1 MVGRDHLI
9 FGIALH
15 LLGTFF
21 NVIMIVEIMTEE
33 LVDLFKHKVMLKVS
47 ILSALHEGPDLFLIE
62 SNDAEE
68 ISLEGDRSVLQR
80 QLDAY
85 SQACDDQ
92 QTPGAKRHGQPVC
105 FGFLVR

>member
-33 LVDLFKHKVMLKVS
+33 LVDLFKHKVMLK
-47 ILSALHEGPDLFLIE
+47 EGPDLFLIE

>member
-1 MVGRDHLI
+1 MRQTMWEGSDLYDQLVKAI
-9 FGIALH
+9 QEKC
-15 LLGTFF
+15 
-21 NVIMIVEIMTEE
+21 VIMIVEIITEE
-33 LVDLFKHKVMLKVS
+33 LVDVFKHKVMLKKRGD
-47 ILSALHEGPDLFLIE
+47 AELIE

-68 ISLEGDRSVLQR
+68 ISLEGDRSVLHR

>member
-1 MVGRDHLI
+1 EGSDLYDELVKAIQEKLL
-9 FGIALH
+9 A
-15 LLGTFF
+15 LGTFF
-21 NVIMIVEIMTEE
+21 IVIMIVEIMTEE
-33 LVDLFKHKVMLKVS
+33 LVDLFKHKVMLKKRGDT
-47 ILSALHEGPDLFLIE
+47 ELIE

>member
-1 MVGRDHLI
+1 M
-9 FGIALH
+9 
-15 LLGTFF
+15 
-21 NVIMIVEIMTEE
+21 
-33 LVDLFKHKVMLKVS
+33 
-47 ILSALHEGPDLFLIE
+47 IE

>member
-33 LVDLFKHKVMLKVS
+33 LVDLFKHTVMLKKRGDT
-47 ILSALHEGPDLFLIE
+47 ELIE